1 MNSLELPVSELKAA
15 LPGLKQIIGRRTN
28 PLPILNCV
36 RIQRQLSGRLTL
48 QASDLDS
55 TATYHSITEPG
66 QPNVI
71 VHVPADEL
79 AEVLKGAAKDD
90 HLQLVSDGETTLL
103 RHRVGGHWLE
113 RPLAKT
119 DPAEW
124 PVTVRLDN
132 EPVALPPEL
141 PATLKTSFDF
151 MAEDTRQSLHG
162 GWLDVTDPQG
172 HYVMASN
179 GHALFTANSFT
190 FGLKESL
197 LVPYHGFLAWEGF
210 QQDGPWTLRFKAKRG
225 KKPAVLQLGSEHWT
239 YVRLLPEV
247 QTPNWRQVVPTQSLT
262 QVRFSEAGAQSLLE
276 LLRHLPQ
283 SAAHQHRCDLSFSPE
298 RSTVT
303 GRDRER
309 SQTAELSGVTVVG
322 KAQNIGLNRNYVIQ
336 ALKLGLRELELTD
349 DLSPVRFH
357 SGGRQVV
364 IAPLRPDNAPV
375 QTSSPSAEAPTNPP
389 APETQPEAT
398 SPAAPAEASSPQ
410 PNPEPQPVNQTPAP
424 MSKETPS
431 NPEASTETVS
441 ALKQAIAKVEGLKDN
456 LKAMLTDLN
465 DVLKVLHVAQKEHR
479 ATEKEVEEIRAALEA
494 VKKLRL

>member
-15 LPGLKQIIGRRTN
+15 LPGLRQIIGRRTQ
-28 PLPILNCV
+28 PLAILNCV

-48 QASDLDS
+48 QASDRDS

-113 RPLAKT
+113 RPLPKT
-119 DPAEW
+119 DPVEW
-124 PVTVRLDN
+124 PVTVRLDT

-210 QQDGPWTLRFKAKRG
+210 QQDGPWTLRLQPARK

-247 QTPNWRQVVPTQSLT
+247 KTPNWRQVVPTQSLT

-276 LLRHLPQ
+276 LLRHLPS
-283 SAAHQHRCDLSFSPE
+283 SAAHQYRCDLSFSPE

-303 GRDRER
+303 GRERER
-309 SQTAELSGVTVVG
+309 SQTAELSGVTVSG
-322 KAQNIGLNRNYVIQ
+322 KAQGIGLNRNYVIQ

-375 QTSSPSAEAPTNPP
+375 QTASPSDEAPTTSPE
-389 APETQPEAT
+389 ARPETT
-398 SPAAPAEASSPQ
+398 SPAAPAAASSTQTNPIPQ
-410 PNPEPQPVNQTPAP
+410 PQPPDTTPMKAESTATSEPTATP
-424 MSKETPS
+424 
-431 NPEASTETVS
+431 S

-479 ATEKEVEEIRAALEA
+479 ATEKEVEEVRAALEA

>member
-1 MNSLELPVSELKAA
+1 MNPIEIPVSELKAA
-15 LPGLKQIIGRRTN
+15 LPGLRQIIGRRTN
-28 PLPILNCV
+28 PLAILNCV

-48 QASDLDS
+48 QASDRDS
-55 TATYHSITEPG
+55 TATYHSLTEPG
-66 QPNVI
+66 QPEVI
-71 VHVPADEL
+71 LHVLADEL
-79 AEVLKGAAKDD
+79 AEVLKSAAKDD
-90 HLQLVSDGETTLL
+90 QIQFVSDGETTRL

-113 RPLAKT
+113 RPLAQT
-119 DPAEW
+119 DSAEW
-124 PVTVRLDN
+124 PVTARLDT

-151 MAEDTRQSLHG
+151 MANDNRQSLHG
-162 GWLDVTDPQG
+162 AWLDVESAAG

-210 QQDGPWTLRFKAKRG
+210 QQDGPWTLRLKAKRG
-225 KKPAVLQLGSEHWT
+225 KHSAVLQLGSEHWT
-239 YVRLLPEV
+239 YVRLLPEA
-247 QTPNWRQVVPTQSLT
+247 QQPSWRQVVPTQSLT

-276 LLRHLPQ
+276 LLRHLP
-283 SAAHQHRCDLSFSPE
+283 SSVAHQHRCDLSFSPE

-303 GRDRER
+303 GRERER
-309 SQTAELSGVTVVG
+309 SQTAELFGLTVVG
-322 KAQNIGLNRNYVIQ
+322 KAQTVSLNRNYMIQ

-357 SGGRQVV
+357 AGGRQVV
-364 IAPLRPDNAPV
+364 VMPLRPDIDPV
-375 QTSSPSAEAPTNPP
+375 PTPGPTAEAPAPP
-389 APETQPEAT
+389 PEPETQPAAT
-398 SPAAPAEASSPQ
+398 SSAPPAAASSPQ
-410 PNPEPQPVNQTPAP
+410 PNPEPQTTTPTPAP
-424 MSKETPS
+424 MSKETQA

-441 ALKQAIAKVEGLKDN
+441 ALRQAIAKVEGLKDG

-465 DVLKVLHVAQKEHR
+465 DVLKVLNVAQKEQR
-479 ATEKEVEEIRAALEA
+479 ASEREVEEVRAALEA